1 MRNSVFVGLD
11 WAYRSHAVCVV
22 DAQGSV
28 LKHLT
33 ISHDAQGLGE
43 LRHAL
48 AAFGKALP
56 IAIERPSGLIVDALV
71 EAGHQVFAIHP
82 NAVKASRPRYRS
94 TNAKSDAGDAYMLAD
109 LLRTDGHRWHAL
121 QPQSAAIRGLRTLVR
136 TRDDLVATRV
146 RLANQLTALLDAYWP
161 GATCIFAAVDSPI
174 ALAFIEQWS
183 TARKLTARQIAAF
196 CKRQGY
202 SGRRSPGVLLDRLQA
217 AAPSLCEPMLAQAYA
232 TAALALVA
240 LLKPLAAQ
248 IKSLDGHIALTMAA
262 LPQAISVMSLPRA
275 GCICA
280 ARSWPNWVTYPS
292 ALPAP
297 SSSAPRLASYPSPT
311 SPARVAPSPSDGLAT
326 TACVGQSPVLQTIP
340 AMPVPGQPASTK
352 PRANAAAI
360 IRTQCAYWLVPG
372 LACSGASGPTAPNT
386 TRPFTPAPVGSKTL
400 KQVDT
405 GCLIRRLSYEP
416 GSGGPSVR
424 SRS

>member
-33 ISHDAQGLGE
+33 VSHDAQGLGE

-94 TNAKSDAGDAYMLAD
+94 TNAKSDAGDAFMLAD

-217 AAPSLCEPMLAQAYA
+217 AAPSLCEPMLAHAYA

-248 IKSLDGHIALTMAA
+248 IKSLDGHIARTMAA
-262 LPQAISVMSLPRA
+262 LPQAISVMSLQRA
-275 GCICA
+275 GCISAAQILAELGDVPERFASAEQLCSEAGVVPVTYESGKSRAVTFRWACNHRLRRAITCLADNSRHASPWAASVYQA
-280 ARSWPNWVTYPS
+280 ARKRGCDHPHAVRILARAWTRVLWRIWTDGTEYN
-292 ALPAP
+292 PAIH
-297 SSSAPRLASYPSPT
+297 SSACR
-311 SPARVAPSPSDGLAT
+311 
-326 TACVGQSPVLQTIP
+326 IE
-340 AMPVPGQPASTK
+340 
-352 PRANAAAI
+352 N
-360 IRTQCAYWLVPG
+360 TQAG
-372 LACSGASGPTAPNT
+372 
-386 TRPFTPAPVGSKTL
+386 
-400 KQVDT
+400 
-405 GCLIRRLSYEP
+405 
-416 GSGGPSVR
+416 
-424 SRS
+424 